1 MQVKWD
7 EWGFIHVAASTQCW
21 VLKLAV
27 IALFGFCIAVDFAK
41 LAVYWWR
48 MLLKNRALW
57 FAVVFKL
64 SYHILYFL

>member
-41 LAVYWWR
+41 LAVYW
-48 MLLKNRALW
+48 
-57 FAVVFKL
+57 
-64 SYHILYFL
+64 